1 MSQPFMPHPSSMLL
15 GRRTFLGTSA
25 TAAST
30 AALASLLGRDALAA
44 PSAPAFPL
52 PKGAVLP
59 ALHFA
64 PRAKRVI
71 YLFQSGGPSQ
81 IELLD
86 PKPGLVA
93 RHGSELPDSIR
104 NGQRLTGMTSG
115 QKSFP
120 VIASKYGFK
129 PCGESGTL
137 IS

>member
-93 RHGSELPDSIR
+93 RHGSELPYSNVKSLLHPLLFGPLIHIFI
-104 NGQRLTGMTSG
+104 TS
-115 QKSFP
+115 SP
-120 VIASKYGFK
+120 S
-129 PCGESGTL
+129 PSNMEW
-137 IS
+137 